1 MNATLTPAD
10 RLLVMLRSD
19 PANESLLQECVATAF
34 SEKRPALGR
43 EAIDLAREARVSASL
58 LDYLSAQVFMNEH
71 RWPEAI
77 SLVNGLLAGTDLPPL
92 NRATA
97 LFTLGL
103 ALFHSGSYSAAVES
117 FERGLQISPDQPSV
131 LPWLL
136 RALHQSGDPA
146 AACEA
151 WHQAPDSAR
160 SAEAAGVASL
170 AFFDTNDHEQ
180 AAGLATACLA
190 QYPDCIE
197 ALVVRAAED
206 LLRGDAG
213 TALPMLDRAVAL
225 NPGDGRVWS
234 TFATAQLARGD
245 VEAAL
250 AAYER
255 ATQTFTEHIGTWSG
269 MAWAHII
276 RRDFASA
283 RRCLE
288 RAMAIDD
295 RFGETHGGLAVI
307 CALQDQREE
316 AERLIITARRLD
328 PQGFAWRYA
337 QALLDG
343 EARDA
348 QSLQRLANRLLASRS
363 QLQSRAKQTLH

>member
-1 MNATLTPAD
+1 MNATPTPAD
-10 RLLVMLRSD
+10 RLLIMLRSD
-19 PANESLLQECVATAF
+19 PANASLLQECVATAF
-34 SEKRPALGR
+34 IEKRPALAR
-43 EAIDLAREARVSASL
+43 EAIELARSAGASAAL
-58 LDYLSAQVFMNEH
+58 LDFLSAQVLMNEH

-77 SLVNGLLAGTDLPPL
+77 SLVNGLLAGHELAPGD
-92 NRATA
+92 RATS

-103 ALFHSGSYSAAVES
+103 ALFHCGSYTASAES
-117 FERGLQISPDQPSV
+117 FERGLQISPEQPSV

-136 RALHQSGDPA
+136 RSLHQSGDPE

-151 WHQAPDSAR
+151 WRQAPESLR
-160 SAEAAGVASL
+160 SAEAAGVAAL
-170 AFFDTNDHEQ
+170 AFFDTNDQAQ
-180 AAGLATACLA
+180 AAALASACLA
-190 QYPDCIE
+190 QHPDCIE
-197 ALVVRAAED
+197 ALVVKAADD

-213 TALPMLDRAVAL
+213 AALPMLDHAVAL

-245 VEAAL
+245 VDSAL

-283 RRCLE
+283 RQCLE

-307 CALQDQREE
+307 CALQDQRDE
-316 AERLIITARRLD
+316 AARLIVTARRLD
-328 PQGFAWRYA
+328 PEGFAWRYA

-348 QSLQRLANRLLASRS
+348 QSLQRLASRLLASRA
-363 QLQSRAKQTLH
+363 QLQRRANQTLH

>member
-1 MNATLTPAD
+1 MNAKLTPAD

-19 PANESLLQECVATAF
+19 PANESLLQECMATAF
-34 SEKRPALGR
+34 AEKRPALGR
-43 EAIDLAREARVSASL
+43 EAIEVARQAGVGASL
-58 LDYLSAQVFMNEH
+58 LDYLRAQVFMNEH

-77 SLVNGLLAGTDLPPL
+77 SLVNGLLSSTDMPPA

-103 ALFHSGSYSAAVES
+103 ALFHSGSFTAAAES

-136 RALHQSGDPA
+136 RSLHQSGDPA

-151 WHQAPDSAR
+151 WRLAPDSVR
-160 SAEAAGVASL
+160 SAEAAGVAGL

-180 AAGLATACLA
+180 AAALAAACLA
-190 QYPDCIE
+190 QHPDCIE
-197 ALVVRAAED
+197 ALVVKAADD
-206 LLRGDAG
+206 LLRGDA
-213 TALPMLDRAVAL
+213 AAASPMLERAVAL

-245 VEAAL
+245 VDGAL

-316 AERLIITARRLD
+316 AGRLIVTARRLD
-328 PQGFAWRYA
+328 PEGFAWRYA

-348 QSLQRLANRLLASRS
+348 QSLQRLASRLLASRR
-363 QLQSRAKQTLH
+363 QLQRRANQTLH